1 MVLVDT
7 SIWSVALRRAPHHL
21 NEFQRRIV
29 EHWAGLVSEGR
40 AAMIGP
46 IRQEVLS
53 GIRRTSDFDLLRAR
67 LAAFDDLQLMRED
80 YEGAARFFNLCRSH
94 GLTGTAVDLLICA
107 VAQRVRAP
115 IFTTD
120 HDFQRY
126 ALHIQIHLYERR
138 VAFAKS

>member
-1 MVLVDT
+1 MVLIDT
-7 SIWSVALRRAPHHL
+7 SIWSVALRRAPDRL
-21 NEFQRRIV
+21 SEPQRRIV
-29 EHWAGLVSEGR
+29 EYWAGLVSEGQ
-40 AAMIGP
+40 AAIIGP

-53 GIRRTSDFDLLRAR
+53 GIRRTPDFDLLRAR
-67 LAAFDDLQLMRED
+67 LKAFDDSQLMRQD
-80 YEGAARFFNLCRSH
+80 YEEAARFFNLCRSH
-94 GLTGTAVDLLICA
+94 GLVGTAIDLLICA

-126 ALHIQIHLYERR
+126 AQHIRIHLYKPR

>member
-7 SIWSVALRRAPHHL
+7 SVWSVALRRAPDHL
-21 NEFQRRIV
+21 NEQQRRIV
-29 EHWAGLVSEGR
+29 DHWVGLVSEGR

-53 GIRRTSDFDLLRAR
+53 GIRQTSDCGLLRAS
-67 LAAFDDLQLMRED
+67 LMAFDDLQLMRED
-80 YEGAARFFNLCRSH
+80 YEEAARFFNLCRSH
-94 GLTGTAVDLLICA
+94 GLTGTAIDLLICA
-107 VAQRVRAP
+107 VAQRVKAP

-120 HDFQRY
+120 DDFQRY
-126 ALHIQIHLYERR
+126 AQHIRIHLYERR